1 MPSHRTG
8 LLIIRAW
15 IEDGSAQRLR
25 AHVRVTDDVS
35 AGIERTLT
43 LVEPDTVGELVDAW
57 LESVLDI
64 H

>member
-35 AGIERTLT
+35 AGIERTVT
-43 LVEPDTVGELVDAW
+43 LVQSDTVGELVDSW
-57 LESVLDI
+57 LESVLETT
-64 H
+64 